1 MLSMEVGSIF
11 NSLSALPTIPYNIMV
26 YLAKSTDP
34 IADVFWKM
42 LAYKDYKALSHE
54 PLTFQQK
61 MKLVWAQGKQDTY
74 SVFLTNLIED
84 AMAESKQIVKIY
96 QYYIHA
102 SELYTSTVVYA
113 FDCLY
118 GGQMSLVEYNG
129 IPVNRG
135 DLFIHCILT
144 LLNGVEVGG
153 VGKLTFLDDM
163 SRYSAARSII
173 GNNKTFTGVQLYMAV
188 NVGDTGE
195 EVGCGR

>member
-1 MLSMEVGSIF
+1 MY
-11 NSLSALPTIPYNIMV
+11 NSLSRLPSIGYNIMV

-34 IADVFWKM
+34 IAEVFWKM

-54 PLTFQQK
+54 ALTFQQK

-102 SELYTSTVVYA
+102 SELYNSTVVYA

-135 DLFIHCILT
+135 DLFIHCILS
-144 LLNGVEVGG
+144 LLNGTEVGG
-153 VGKLTFLDDM
+153 VGKLIFFDDM
-163 SRYSAARSII
+163 SRYTAARSTI
-173 GNNKTFTGVQLYMAV
+173 GNDKTFTGVQLYMAV
-188 NVGDTGE
+188 NVGDSGKE
-195 EVGCGR
+195 IDCGN

>member
-1 MLSMEVGSIF
+1 MY
-11 NSLSALPTIPYNIMV
+11 NSLSRLPTIPYNIMV

-61 MKLVWAQGKQDTY
+61 MKLIWAQGKQDTY

-84 AMAESKQIVKIY
+84 AMADSKQIVKIY

-102 SELYTSTVVYA
+102 SELYNSTVVYA

-118 GGQMSLVEYNG
+118 GGQMSLVEYNS

-135 DLFIHCILT
+135 DLFIHCILS
-144 LLNGVEVGG
+144 LLNGTEVGG
-153 VGKLTFLDDM
+153 VGKLIFFDDM
-163 SRYSAARSII
+163 SRYTAARSTI
-173 GNNKTFTGVQLYMAV
+173 GNDKTFTGVQLYMAV
-188 NVGDTGE
+188 NVGDSGKE
-195 EVGCGR
+195 IDCGD

>member
-1 MLSMEVGSIF
+1 MY
-11 NSLSALPTIPYNIMV
+11 NSLSRLPTIPYNIMV

-34 IADVFWKM
+34 IADVFWK
-42 LAYKDYKALSHE
+42 LLVYKDYRALSHE

-61 MKLVWAQGKQDTY
+61 MKLVWAQGKQDTH

-163 SRYSAARSII
+163 SRYSAARSTI

-188 NVGDTGE
+188 DVGDTGVE
-195 EVGCGR
+195 DSCRV

>member
-1 MLSMEVGSIF
+1 MY
-11 NSLSALPTIPYNIMV
+11 NSLSCLPTIPYNIMV

-34 IADVFWKM
+34 IADVFWK
-42 LAYKDYKALSHE
+42 LLSYKDYKALSHE
-54 PLTFQQK
+54 PFTFQQK

-153 VGKLTFLDDM
+153 VGKLTFLNDM
-163 SRYSAARSII
+163 SRYSAARSTI

-188 NVGDTGE
+188 DVGDTGAE
-195 EVGCGR
+195 DGCRV

>member
-1 MLSMEVGSIF
+1 MY
-11 NSLSALPTIPYNIMV
+11 NSLSRLPTIPYNIMV

-34 IADVFWKM
+34 IAEVFWKM

-61 MKLVWAQGKQDTY
+61 MKIVWAQGKQDAY

-153 VGKLTFLDDM
+153 VGKLMFLDDM
-163 SRYSAARSII
+163 SRYSAARSTI

-188 NVGDTGE
+188 NVGDSGVE
-195 EVGCGR
+195 GGCGK

>member
-1 MLSMEVGSIF
+1 MY
-11 NSLSALPTIPYNIMV
+11 NSLSRLPTIPYNIMV

-34 IADVFWKM
+34 VAEVFWKM

-102 SELYTSTVVYA
+102 SELYTSIVVYA

-153 VGKLTFLDDM
+153 VGKLMFLDDM
-163 SRYSAARSII
+163 SRYSAARSTI

-188 NVGDTGE
+188 NVGDSGVE
-195 EVGCGR
+195 GGCGK

>member
-1 MLSMEVGSIF
+1 MY
-11 NSLSALPTIPYNIMV
+11 NSLSRLPTIPYNIMV

-34 IADVFWKM
+34 IAEIFWKM

-102 SELYTSTVVYA
+102 SELYSSTVVYA

-135 DLFIHCILT
+135 DLFIHCILS
-144 LLNGVEVGG
+144 LLNGAEVGG
-153 VGKLTFLDDM
+153 VGQIVFLDDM
-163 SRYSAARSII
+163 SRYNAARSTI
-173 GNNKTFTGVQLYMAV
+173 GNNKTFTGVQLYMSV
-188 NVGDTGE
+188 KVGDTGRTD
-195 EVGCGR
+195 GCGA

>member
-1 MLSMEVGSIF
+1 MY
-11 NSLSALPTIPYNIMV
+11 NSLSRLPTIPYNIMV
-26 YLAKSTDP
+26 YIAKSTDP
-34 IADVFWKM
+34 IAEVFWKM

-135 DLFIHCILT
+135 DLFTHCILT

-153 VGKLTFLDDM
+153 VGKLMFLDDM
-163 SRYSAARSII
+163 SRYSAARSTI

-188 NVGDTGE
+188 NVGDSGVE
-195 EVGCGR
+195 GGCGK

>member
-1 MLSMEVGSIF
+1 MY
-11 NSLSALPTIPYNIMV
+11 NSLSRLPTIPYNIMV

-34 IADVFWKM
+34 IAEVFWKM
-42 LAYKDYKALSHE
+42 LVYKDYKALSHE
-54 PLTFQQK
+54 ALTFQQK

-135 DLFIHCILT
+135 DLFIHCILS
-144 LLNGVEVGG
+144 LLNGAEVGG
-153 VGKLTFLDDM
+153 VGQIVFLDDM
-163 SRYSAARSII
+163 SRYNAARSTI
-173 GNNKTFTGVQLYMAV
+173 GNNKTFTGVQLYMSV
-188 NVGDTGE
+188 KVGDTGRKE
-195 EVGCGR
+195 GCGA

>member
-1 MLSMEVGSIF
+1 MY
-11 NSLSALPTIPYNIMV
+11 NSLSRLPTIPYNIMV

-34 IADVFWKM
+34 IAEVFWKM

-113 FDCLY
+113 FYCLY
-118 GGQMSLVEYNG
+118 RRQMRLADFNG
-129 IPVNRG
+129 TTLYRG
-135 DLFIHCILT
+135 ELFI
-144 LLNGVEVGG
+144 N
-153 VGKLTFLDDM
+153 
-163 SRYSAARSII
+163 
-173 GNNKTFTGVQLYMAV
+173 
-188 NVGDTGE
+188 
-195 EVGCGR
+195 

>member
-1 MLSMEVGSIF
+1 MY
-11 NSLSALPTIPYNIMV
+11 NSLSRLPTIPYNIMV

-34 IADVFWKM
+34 VAEIFWKM

-54 PLTFQQK
+54 SLTFQQK

-118 GGQMSLVEYNG
+118 GGQMSLVECNG
-129 IPVNRG
+129 VPVSRG
-135 DLFIHCILT
+135 DLFIHCILY
-144 LLNGVEVGG
+144 LLNGAEVGG
-153 VGKLTFLDDM
+153 VGKLMFLDDM
-163 SRYSAARSII
+163 SRYSAAKSTI

-188 NVGDTGE
+188 NVGDSGK
-195 EVGCGR
+195 VVDCGD

>member
-1 MLSMEVGSIF
+1 MY
-11 NSLSALPTIPYNIMV
+11 NSLSRLPTIPYNIMV

-34 IADVFWKM
+34 IAEVFWKM
-42 LAYKDYKALSHE
+42 LAYKDYEALSHE

-118 GGQMSLVEYNG
+118 GGQMSLVEYND

-163 SRYSAARSII
+163 SRYSAARSTI

-188 NVGDTGE
+188 DVGDTGAE
-195 EVGCGR
+195 DGCRV

>member
-1 MLSMEVGSIF
+1 MY
-11 NSLSALPTIPYNIMV
+11 NSLSRLPTIPYNIMV

-34 IADVFWKM
+34 VAEVFWKM
-42 LAYKDYKALSHE
+42 LAYKDYKTLSHE

-129 IPVNRG
+129 VPVNRG
-135 DLFIHCILT
+135 DLFIHCVLA

-163 SRYSAARSII
+163 SRYSAARSTI

>member
-1 MLSMEVGSIF
+1 MLSVEVSSIF

-34 IADVFWKM
+34 IAEIFWKM

-54 PLTFQQK
+54 ALTFQQK

-153 VGKLTFLDDM
+153 VGKLMFLDDM
-163 SRYSAARSII
+163 SRYSAARSTI

-188 NVGDTGE
+188 NVGDSGVE
-195 EVGCGR
+195 GGCGK

>member
-1 MLSMEVGSIF
+1 MF

-54 PLTFQQK
+54 SLTFQQK

-102 SELYTSTVVYA
+102 SELYSSTVVYA

-135 DLFIHCILT
+135 DLFIHCILY
-144 LLNGVEVGG
+144 LLNGVKIGG
-153 VGKLTFLDDM
+153 VGKFSFYDDM
-163 SRYSAARSII
+163 SRYSAAKSTV

-195 EVGCGR
+195 DVGCGD

>member
-1 MLSMEVGSIF
+1 MY
-11 NSLSALPTIPYNIMV
+11 NSLSRLPTIPYNIMV

-34 IADVFWKM
+34 IAEIFWKM
-42 LAYKDYKALSHE
+42 LAYQDYKVLSHE
-54 PLTFQQK
+54 SLTFQQK
-61 MKLVWAQGKQDTY
+61 MKLVWLYGKQDTH

-102 SELYTSTVVYA
+102 SELYTSIVVYA

-135 DLFIHCILT
+135 DLFIHCILA

-163 SRYSAARSII
+163 SRYSAARSTI

-188 NVGDTGE
+188 DVGDAGTE
-195 EVGCGR
+195 DGCRV

>member
-1 MLSMEVGSIF
+1 MY
-11 NSLSALPTIPYNIMV
+11 NSLSRLPTIPYNIMV

-34 IADVFWKM
+34 IAEIFWKM

-61 MKLVWAQGKQDTY
+61 MKLVWLYGKQDTY

-135 DLFIHCILT
+135 DLFIHCMLY
-144 LLNGVEVGG
+144 LLNGAEVGG
-153 VGKLTFLDDM
+153 VGKLMFLDDM
-163 SRYSAARSII
+163 SRYSAAKSTI
-173 GNNKTFTGVQLYMAV
+173 GNNKTFTGVQLYLAV
-188 NVGDTGE
+188 NVGDSG
-195 EVGCGR
+195 

>member
-1 MLSMEVGSIF
+1 MTIF
-11 NSLSALPTIPYNIMV
+11 NSLSRLPTIPYNIMV

-102 SELYTSTVVYA
+102 SELYNSTVVYA

-135 DLFIHCILT
+135 DLFIHCILS
-144 LLNGVEVGG
+144 LLNGTEVGG
-153 VGKLTFLDDM
+153 VGKLIFFDDM
-163 SRYSAARSII
+163 SRYTAARSTI
-173 GNNKTFTGVQLYMAV
+173 GNDKTFTGVQLYMAV
-188 NVGDTGE
+188 NVGDSGKE
-195 EVGCGR
+195 LDCGD

>member
-1 MLSMEVGSIF
+1 MY
-11 NSLSALPTIPYNIMV
+11 NSLSRLPTIPYNIMV

-34 IADVFWKM
+34 VAEIFWKM

-135 DLFIHCILT
+135 DLLIHCILT

-163 SRYSAARSII
+163 SRYSAARSTI

-188 NVGDTGE
+188 DVGDAGTE
-195 EVGCGR
+195 DGCRV

>member
-1 MLSMEVGSIF
+1 MY
-11 NSLSALPTIPYNIMV
+11 NSLSRLPTIPYNIMV

-61 MKLVWAQGKQDTY
+61 MKLVWAQNKQDTY

-129 IPVNRG
+129 VPVNRG

-163 SRYSAARSII
+163 SRYSAARSTI

-188 NVGDTGE
+188 DVGD
-195 EVGCGR
+195 VGTEDGCRV

>member
-1 MLSMEVGSIF
+1 MY
-11 NSLSALPTIPYNIMV
+11 NSLSRLPTIPYNIMV

-42 LAYKDYKALSHE
+42 LAYRDYNALSHE

-61 MKLVWAQGKQDTY
+61 MKLVWAQNKQDTY

-129 IPVNRG
+129 VPVNRG

-163 SRYSAARSII
+163 SRYSAARSTI

-188 NVGDTGE
+188 DVGDTGVE
-195 EVGCGR
+195 DGCRV

>member
-1 MLSMEVGSIF
+1 MY
-11 NSLSALPTIPYNIMV
+11 NSLSRLPTIPYNIMV
-26 YLAKSTDP
+26 YLAKSTDH

-61 MKLVWAQGKQDTY
+61 MKLVWAQGKQDAY

-153 VGKLTFLDDM
+153 VGKLMFLDDM
-163 SRYSAARSII
+163 SRYSAARSTI

-188 NVGDTGE
+188 NVGDSGVE
-195 EVGCGR
+195 GGCGK

>member
-1 MLSMEVGSIF
+1 MY
-11 NSLSALPTIPYNIMV
+11 NSLSRLPTIPYNIMV

-34 IADVFWKM
+34 IAEIFWKM

-61 MKLVWAQGKQDTY
+61 MKLVWAQGKQDTH

-135 DLFIHCILT
+135 DLFIHCILA

-163 SRYSAARSII
+163 SRYSAARSTI

-188 NVGDTGE
+188 DVGDAGTE
-195 EVGCGR
+195 DGCRV

>member
-1 MLSMEVGSIF
+1 MY
-11 NSLSALPTIPYNIMV
+11 NSLHALPTIPYNIMV

-34 IADVFWKM
+34 MADIFWKM
-42 LAYKDYKALSHE
+42 LVYKDYKALSHE
-54 PLTFQQK
+54 PLTFNQK

-135 DLFIHCILT
+135 DLFINCILT

-163 SRYSAARSII
+163 SRYSAARSTI

-188 NVGDTGE
+188 DVGD
-195 EVGCGR
+195 VGAEDGCRV

>member
-1 MLSMEVGSIF
+1 MY
-11 NSLSALPTIPYNIMV
+11 NSLSRLPTIPYNIMV

-34 IADVFWKM
+34 VADVFWKM

-74 SVFLTNLIED
+74 SIFLTNLIED

-135 DLFIHCILT
+135 DLFIHCILA

-163 SRYSAARSII
+163 SRYSAARSTI

-188 NVGDTGE
+188 DVGDAGTE
-195 EVGCGR
+195 DGCRV

>member
-1 MLSMEVGSIF
+1 MY
-11 NSLSALPTIPYNIMV
+11 NSLSRLPTIPYNIMV

-34 IADVFWKM
+34 VAEVFWKM

-135 DLFIHCILT
+135 DLFIHCILA

-163 SRYSAARSII
+163 SRYSAARSTI

-188 NVGDTGE
+188 DVGDAGTE
-195 EVGCGR
+195 DGCRV

>member
-1 MLSMEVGSIF
+1 MF

-54 PLTFQQK
+54 SLTFQQK

-102 SELYTSTVVYA
+102 SELYSSTVVYA

-135 DLFIHCILT
+135 DLFIHCILH
-144 LLNGVEVGG
+144 LLNGVKIGG
-153 VGKLTFLDDM
+153 VGKFSFYDDM
-163 SRYSAARSII
+163 SRYSAAKSTV

-195 EVGCGR
+195 DAGCGD

>member
-1 MLSMEVGSIF
+1 MY
-11 NSLSALPTIPYNIMV
+11 NSLSRLPTIPYNIMV

-34 IADVFWKM
+34 IADVFWKL

-135 DLFIHCILT
+135 DLFIHCMLT
-144 LLNGVEVGG
+144 LLNGAEVGG
-153 VGKLTFLDDM
+153 VGKLMFLDDM
-163 SRYSAARSII
+163 SRYSAAKSTI

-188 NVGDTGE
+188 SVGDAGKE
-195 EVGCGR
+195 SGCGY

>member
-1 MLSMEVGSIF
+1 MY
-11 NSLSALPTIPYNIMV
+11 NSLSRLPTIPYNIMV

-34 IADVFWKM
+34 IAEVFWKM

-61 MKLVWAQGKQDTY
+61 MNLVWAQGKQDTY

-163 SRYSAARSII
+163 SRYSAARSTI

-188 NVGDTGE
+188 DVGDAGTE
-195 EVGCGR
+195 DGCRV

>member
-1 MLSMEVGSIF
+1 MY
-11 NSLSALPTIPYNIMV
+11 NSLSRLPSIGYNIMV

-34 IADVFWKM
+34 IAEVFWKM
-42 LAYKDYKALSHE
+42 LAYKDYKSLSHE
-54 PLTFQQK
+54 SLTFKQK
-61 MKLVWAQGKQDTY
+61 MKMVWAQGKQDTY

-84 AMAESKQIVKIY
+84 VMAESKQIVKIY

-135 DLFIHCILT
+135 DLFIHCILH
-144 LLNGVEVGG
+144 LLNGAEVGG

-163 SRYSAARSII
+163 SRYSAARSTI
-173 GNNKTFTGVQLYMAV
+173 GNKNTFTGVQLYMAV
-188 NVGDTGE
+188 EVGDGG
-195 EVGCGR
+195 VDAGC

>member
-1 MLSMEVGSIF
+1 MY
-11 NSLSALPTIPYNIMV
+11 NSLSRLPTIPYNIMV

-34 IADVFWKM
+34 IAEVFWKM

-74 SVFLTNLIED
+74 SIFLTNLIED

-153 VGKLTFLDDM
+153 VGKLMFLDDM
-163 SRYSAARSII
+163 SRYSAARSTI

-188 NVGDTGE
+188 NVGDSGVE
-195 EVGCGR
+195 GGCGK

>member
-1 MLSMEVGSIF
+1 MY

-34 IADVFWKM
+34 IAEVFWKM
-42 LAYKDYKALSHE
+42 LAYKDYNALSHE

-135 DLFIHCILT
+135 DLFIRCILT

-153 VGKLTFLDDM
+153 VGKLMFLDDM
-163 SRYSAARSII
+163 SRYSAARSTI

-188 NVGDTGE
+188 NVGDSGVE
-195 EVGCGR
+195 GGCGK